1 MMQEVIADFAHSF
14 ALELQ
19 HALQGESRQVA
30 ALARAEGEALAHALG
45 RIGGLLLRGEVSD
58 EEAGVLL
65 RIQRDASEAV
75 LASLAQVSRIAAS
88 RAVASALEAGVA
100 GAAGS
105 AGQSGLLGLART
117 IAG

>member
-1 MMQEVIADFAHSF
+1 MQEEIADIAHSF

-45 RIGGLLLRGEVSD
+45 RIGGLLLHGEVSD

-105 AGQSGLLGLART
+105 ARQSDVLGLART
-117 IAG
+117 LAG